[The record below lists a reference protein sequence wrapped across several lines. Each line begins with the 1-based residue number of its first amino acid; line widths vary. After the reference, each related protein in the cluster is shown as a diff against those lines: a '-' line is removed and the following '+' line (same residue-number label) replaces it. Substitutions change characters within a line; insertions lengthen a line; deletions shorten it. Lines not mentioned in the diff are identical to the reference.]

1 MALDDE
7 QKRRVRLHMGV
18 AQVSSTGGVLSGM
31 PVLTVYTH
39 LVETA
44 INELL
49 PTGET
54 TVIALLAELDAARA
68 SLSTHYA
75 RAGVLEV
82 EDIKLSDSSRGLNEK
97 RSVYASLVAD
107 LAACLGVDPP
117 SRSGSVWAEP

>member
-1 MALDDE
+1 MALTDE
-7 QKRRVRLHMGV
+7 QKRLVRLHMGV
-18 AQVSSTGGVLSGM
+18 AQVMQTGTIAGGV
-31 PVLTVYTH
+31 PTLTQYSH
-39 LVETA
+39 SVETA

>member
-1 MALDDE
+1 MALTAD
-7 QKRRVRLHMGV
+7 QRRRARLHLRIPQVAALGFTVSGV
-18 AQVSSTGGVLSGM
+18 PDERAMIHSL
-31 PVLTVYTH
+31 
-39 LVETA
+39 ETA
-44 INELL
+44 LDEL
-49 PTGET
+49 TADGET
-54 TVIALLAELDAARA
+54 TVIALLDELDAARA
-68 SLSTHYA
+68 STSTHYA